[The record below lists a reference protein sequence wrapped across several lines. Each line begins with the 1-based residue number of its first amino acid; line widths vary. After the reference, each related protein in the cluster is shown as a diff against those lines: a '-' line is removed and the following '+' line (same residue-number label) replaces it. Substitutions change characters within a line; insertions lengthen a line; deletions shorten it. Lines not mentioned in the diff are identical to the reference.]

1 MSYRMSLVLLLG
13 IASSAGLA
21 LADDPP
27 GNDSS
32 DSSASSVADSAPPAQ
47 FAPSTS
53 SNAGTPAVDPDTS
66 TTPPASSST
75 SEKSN
80 VLESS
85 VYSSFFMA
93 GKTQDQFV
101 PFTPKKRLKAYAESL
116 FSPFHFF
123 LAGLQ
128 AGISQEQDSPHEWG
142 QGAEGYGKRF
152 GNYYAEAT
160 TAAMLQMIGE
170 DLLHEDNY
178 YYGSGEHGMWKRL
191 KYAVKT
197 SVLAR
202 GTDGTLH
209 FSISQ
214 VGSTAA
220 ASFISRLWQPPSRD
234 SAADGAKNFGV
245 SMATNAGVNVARE
258 FLPDLFQRLFHREK
272 QQHP

>member
-1 MSYRMSLVLLLG
+1 MSYRMSLVFLLG

-21 LADDPP
+21 LADDESD
-27 GNDSS
+27 N
-32 DSSASSVADSAPPAQ
+32 DSSASIAQSAPPAQ
-47 FAPSTS
+47 FAPSAS
-53 SNAGTPAVDPDTS
+53 SNLDAPATDPDPS
-66 TTPPASSST
+66 TTPAASSST
-75 SEKSN
+75 SQEKSN
-80 VLESS
+80 ILESS

-128 AGISQEQDSPHEWG
+128 AGISQEQNSPHEWG

-220 ASFISRLWQPPSRD
+220 ASFISRLWQPPSRN
-234 SAADGAKNFGV
+234 SAVDGAENFGV

-258 FLPDLFQRLFHREK
+258 FLPDIFQRLFHREK